1 LENYQHKFFGNRF
14 SVNGDKGTLY
24 AEIRQ
29 YDGVYSSY
37 KSLKQVDISGKRW
50 LEDLNHQDYY
60 LWDFEKTI
68 RIKIDIDLYPY
79 LLNNAIYAD
88 PNDQG
93 FCYLSK
99 DEVWKYF
106 SFENRQSKK
115 IKKPE
120 EDDLIY
126 LGESNWLRIEEKSEQ
141 NISTVTIGVSKG
153 DEALSSIDY
162 ELEFQDESNFK
173 LLGATVDRSSVLIST
188 HSNLYLIK
196 RGPGEQQVQK
206 VIWPG
211 FDKGDSYQFTSNGS
225 MINCIKTNY
234 AADQNTTTDAGYWVI
249 NYNIG
254 KAMLDSIFYKE
265 VELTDYTGFNNFGG
279 SVRWINTKN
288 PIAKEEGFLTNES
301 EKRSKIKPVSF
312 NNTYVK
318 VLLNE
323 QATNEEILKNIDQF
337 FSTATENDEVILFFA
352 GHGMLD
358 SMLNFYFAAHDMDFT
373 QPDKKGIGYQVI
385 LDKLGQ
391 LPMSRKL
398 VLLDACHSGNLFS
411 PVFNEQK
418 DSMGDYAKGRGAET
432 ETLEDNNLNLTD
444 HLSEVYDLLFGSQT
458 DKYGVNVIAASSGAN
473 LAYESGELSN
483 GAFTGAYIESI
494 LSNFRSNFSSSI
506 DSELVS
512 PVPLTNETLYYFRK
526 KVLDDT
532 NGLQSPSVRSIN
544 NTVRILLF

>member
-1 LENYQHKFFGNRF
+1 
-14 SVNGDKGTLY
+14 
-24 AEIRQ
+24 
-29 YDGVYSSY
+29 
-37 KSLKQVDISGKRW
+37 
-50 LEDLNHQDYY
+50 
-60 LWDFEKTI
+60 
-68 RIKIDIDLYPY
+68 
-79 LLNNAIYAD
+79 
-88 PNDQG
+88 
-93 FCYLSK
+93 
-99 DEVWKYF
+99 
-106 SFENRQSKK
+106 
-115 IKKPE
+115 
-120 EDDLIY
+120 
-126 LGESNWLRIEEKSEQ
+126 
-141 NISTVTIGVSKG
+141 
-153 DEALSSIDY
+153 
-162 ELEFQDESNFK
+162 
-173 LLGATVDRSSVLIST
+173 
-188 HSNLYLIK
+188 
-196 RGPGEQQVQK
+196 
-206 VIWPG
+206 
-211 FDKGDSYQFTSNGS
+211 
-225 MINCIKTNY
+225 
-234 AADQNTTTDAGYWVI
+234 
-249 NYNIG
+249 
-254 KAMLDSIFYKE
+254 
-265 VELTDYTGFNNFGG
+265 
-279 SVRWINTKN
+279 
-288 PIAKEEGFLTNES
+288 
-301 EKRSKIKPVSF
+301 
-312 NNTYVK
+312 
-318 VLLNE
+318 LNE